1 METTENSSLWELR
14 RDGRTWVS
22 SPIPN
27 CGYDRDDLASLKKA
41 GFKLYC
47 DGKAVKI

>member
-1 METTENSSLWELR
+1 MEKVERSSLWELR
-14 RDGRTWVS
+14 RDSKTWVS

-27 CGYDRDDLASLKKA
+27 CGYDREALLSLKEA
-41 GFKLYC
+41 GYKLYR